1 MKEVDYDAVE
11 ELRTQNPERLM
22 GISPE
27 SIYLTL
33 YAVANDTAFV
43 EELSPVFRAQTLDAN
58 LSFSYQTAS
67 TVNQGLCVEFGLV
80 KNGELSDLGR
90 LILAS
95 ENPTTN
101 IQIAAAWRLSRLRTY
116 LLEFVDLDGDVVDRS
131 DLESLAKDNRDQKAT
146 IPLLHSLG
154 FAEVIPQGAIPDL
167 AACKKA
173 TTEQG
178 PESPSSQIT
187 VYLLR
192 ALSTINENEAEHVA
206 AEMLNTSVSS
216 VENMEETLVIQSL
229 AQEEPRHTPLTECE
243 DGLMARLE
251 KLREEE
257 SELTTAL
264 SEAADGQVSVRGD
277 AISYE
282 QLIRLVRQETADGR
296 LSPEDIATLLHTV
309 SETESFG
316 YLPLRFLQNVFDADP
331 YEIYRLLS
339 TIDCVSC
346 SMEQSALR
354 ISSMPPV
361 TRAENTNTSKRLV
374 ETLTSQL
381 SAIRG
386 SISELESLSFKQ
398 RSPLYEKIV
407 SSVFRSVDEDAVA
420 PTYFAYTL
428 PDPEELGEEVMEK
441 YVDDS
446 EGLMKERAKLNRW
459 KREEKPDDAR
469 RYTELTDRII
479 SRGLSHE
486 LESQILRIMT
496 PYDDNTFSE
505 FASQFRSLIR
515 DGYEIRLLTRHTR
528 QRWQWKRLRDNLL
541 GELTTNRE
549 NVSIRT
555 YSRYKQYQKITPSTD
570 EKELSEF
577 GIHAKLQTIGNP
589 EEGATLLGSA
599 NLMENSYHWNPEC
612 GAYSEKSN
620 FVSAAISFFDH
631 VWELAASDVIDLENL
646 QRIPERSFHPSLYTK

>member
-1 MKEVDYDAVE
+1 
-11 ELRTQNPERLM
+11 
-22 GISPE
+22 
-27 SIYLTL
+27 
-33 YAVANDTAFV
+33 
-43 EELSPVFRAQTLDAN
+43 
-58 LSFSYQTAS
+58 
-67 TVNQGLCVEFGLV
+67 
-80 KNGELSDLGR
+80 
-90 LILAS
+90 
-95 ENPTTN
+95 
-101 IQIAAAWRLSRLRTY
+101 
-116 LLEFVDLDGDVVDRS
+116 
-131 DLESLAKDNRDQKAT
+131 
-146 IPLLHSLG
+146 
-154 FAEVIPQGAIPDL
+154 
-167 AACKKA
+167 
-173 TTEQG
+173 
-178 PESPSSQIT
+178 
-187 VYLLR
+187 
-192 ALSTINENEAEHVA
+192 
-206 AEMLNTSVSS
+206 
-216 VENMEETLVIQSL
+216 
-229 AQEEPRHTPLTECE
+229 
-243 DGLMARLE
+243 
-251 KLREEE
+251 
-257 SELTTAL
+257 
-264 SEAADGQVSVRGD
+264 
-277 AISYE
+277 
-282 QLIRLVRQETADGR
+282 
-296 LSPEDIATLLHTV
+296 
-309 SETESFG
+309 
-316 YLPLRFLQNVFDADP
+316 
-331 YEIYRLLS
+331 
-339 TIDCVSC
+339 
-346 SMEQSALR
+346 
-354 ISSMPPV
+354 MPPV